1 MQDDVYEAEVLPDS
15 ESTTLNITLGATLA
29 FSIAFLLLSTN
40 ITLEIDENASLESV
54 ANGGRF
60 LCRTGTK
67 WTWI

>member
-54 ANGGRF
+54 
-60 LCRTGTK
+60 GT
-67 WTWI
+67 